1 MAKPGTKS
9 TLLLL
14 ANAGVILSAFALVLV
29 IAQQSGM
36 FGFDAPTP
44 TVTTQVQLTSISSA
58 DNEDVATYIVQEDQ
72 TLLELAELLA
82 IDLEELIALNPLL
95 EDQAQIEAG
104 TVIMIPPTDPN
115 TPPSA
120 TSTWP
125 ATGRVASI
133 QASVNLRTGPGAA
146 FDIACELIASTSVQI
161 TGRTIGSDWYQV
173 ITQDGLSGWAP
184 GYSLELFVELDSI
197 PVVQFATETYQPSPT
212 PEPTNTPL
220 PPVTYP
226 YLSNLDPTILEI
238 YQRGQ
243 ELGNRANVFSK
254 VGDSI
259 TVSAAFLFSIGNG
272 EYELAEFDYLQPVI
286 DYFSQETALTGNSFS
301 NITMAAQVGW
311 SALTPT
317 RRGAGDEIYCSE
329 LETPL
334 DCEYR
339 LVKPAIALIM
349 LGTNDIPGTPIVSF
363 EIGLRAVIEQSI
375 EMGVIPIVSTL
386 PPMNQPGMNSR
397 VIEFNSLIRELAIE
411 YRIPLWDYW
420 APLQGLPD
428 GGMGD
433 DGVHPSVAP
442 RGHWADFSEAYLQ
455 YGMVIRNLTAL
466 QALNAVWNYIS
477 SGS

>member
-1 MAKPGTKS
+1 MEA
-9 TLLLL
+9 
-14 ANAGVILSAFALVLV
+14 
-29 IAQQSGM
+29 
-36 FGFDAPTP
+36 
-44 TVTTQVQLTSISSA
+44 
-58 DNEDVATYIVQEDQ
+58 VATYVAREGQ
-72 TLLELAELLA
+72 TLAELAVDLA
-82 IDLEELIALNPLL
+82 LDLDELISLNPQLGPQDIL
-95 EDQAQIEAG
+95 QAG
-104 TVIMIPPTDPN
+104 TVVMMPLSDSDPS
-115 TPPSA
+115 PSL

-125 ATGRVASI
+125 AGGRVASI

-146 FDIACELIASTSVQI
+146 FDIACQLEASTPVQI
-161 TGRTIGSDWYQV
+161 TGRTIESDWYQV
-173 ITQDGLSGWAP
+173 ISREGLSGWAP
-184 GYSLELFVELDSI
+184 GYSLELFVSQESV

-212 PEPTNTPL
+212 PEPTSTPL
-220 PPVTYP
+220 PPATYP
-226 YLSNLDPTILEI
+226 YLSNLDPSILDI

-254 VGDSI
+254 IGDSI

-272 EYELAEFDYLQPVI
+272 EYDLAEFDYLQPII

-301 NITMAAQVGW
+301 NISMSAQVGW

-329 LETPL
+329 IETPL
-334 DCEYR
+334 ECEYR
-339 LVKPAIALIM
+339 LVRPSMALIM

-386 PPMNQPGMNSR
+386 PPMIRPGMNSR
-397 VIEFNSLIRELAIE
+397 VLEFNEVIRDLAIE

-428 GGMGD
+428 SGMGD

-466 QALNAVWNYIS
+466 QALNAVWNYLAS
-477 SGS
+477 SP